1 MARAQP
7 SRCSMLTKTIVT
19 VLLMLII
26 MTGLTILVIWL
37 SIKPKRPF
45 YYIKDGSINSY
56 SLTKDHHLNAS
67 YTLVLKSFNPNK
79 KMHLRYKKMD
89 IKILFE
95 NVTVASG
102 VIGPWHQHK
111 REKKEFKLD
120 LVSHNVELS
129 RAVALRMELARSLDD
144 IVLDV
149 ELKSR
154 LRSKLGIWQSRYYH
168 MKVSCAHVEA
178 HFSNSSKES
187 HGSCSTSKF

>member
-7 SRCSMLTKTIVT
+7 SRRSMLTKTIVT

-45 YYIKDGSINSY
+45 YYIKGGSINNY

-67 YTLVLKSFNPNK
+67 YNLVRKSFNPNK

-111 REKKEFKLD
+111 R
-120 LVSHNVELS
+120 SHNVELS
-129 RAVALRMELARSLDD
+129 RAVALGMELARSLDD

-149 ELKSR
+149 
-154 LRSKLGIWQSRYYH
+154 
-168 MKVSCAHVEA
+168 
-178 HFSNSSKES
+178 
-187 HGSCSTSKF
+187 